1 MTVSPW
7 TKIEKYLYSAYH
19 WYQKT
24 PERAL
29 NEAYHA
35 ALAIQAIERKHFNGK
50 KISAEFGNYGES
62 TLSYFNLE
70 LKKYLKIIRMRRV
83 EFNFSRYFFDLPDQY
98 GVNSH
103 HVGLAEPLNHN
114 DRGLD
119 LPGKWSHFLDM
130 LGFID
135 EVTSKYTKDH
145 QMLSISTTIVPVR
158 IGENSILNVGKNHQ
172 ITENNV
178 LDNSSKNVVH
188 RIDTSADEVNLLP
201 RSLLKTINRIGRELD
216 PESEKEMIKN
226 FRNSKVKTIVA
237 IRFILLYLILIPLLT
252 QQVTK
257 NFIVGPIVDLNIPQQ
272 ISQTEIAQIFINGD
286 LEKEAFEELQRFE
299 ERLQFKQLVG
309 LISPLSTKEREE
321 KLQFKAVEIAKEYRN
336 DSANAVKNV
345 FADLVACGVFVG
357 ILLTNR
363 RQIEILKSFMDE
375 LIYGL
380 SDSAKAFV
388 IILFTD
394 MFVGF
399 HSPHGWEVILENVSK
414 HLGVPENRDF
424 IFLFIATFPVILDAV
439 FKYWI
444 FRYLNRSSPSAVATY
459 KNMNE

>member
-1 MTVSPW
+1 MTISPW
-7 TKIEKYLYSAYH
+7 MKIEKYLYSAYH
-19 WYQKT
+19 WYQET

-29 NEAYHA
+29 NEAYNA

-70 LKKYLKIIRMRRV
+70 LKKYLKIIRMRLV

-98 GVNSH
+98 GGNSH
-103 HVGLAEPLNHN
+103 HVGLAEQLSHN
-114 DRGLD
+114 ELGLD
-119 LPGKWSHFLDM
+119 SPGKWSQFLDM

-135 EVTSKYTKDH
+135 EVTSKYTKDK
-145 QMLSISTTIVPVR
+145 MLSISTTIVPVR
-158 IGENSILNVGKNHQ
+158 IGENSTLNVGKNHR
-172 ITENNV
+172 IADNNA
-178 LDNSSKNVVH
+178 LDNSPKNIVNK
-188 RIDTSADEVNLLP
+188 IDTSADEVNLLP

-257 NFIVGPIVDLNIPQQ
+257 NFIVGPIVDRNIPQQ
-272 ISQTEIAQIFINGD
+272 ISQTEIAKIFINGD

-309 LISPLSTKEREE
+309 LISPLSTEEREE

-336 DSANAVKNV
+336 DSANAIKNV

-375 LIYGL
+375 LVYGL

>member
-1 MTVSPW
+1 M
-7 TKIEKYLYSAYH
+7 KIEKYLYSAYH
-19 WYQKT
+19 WYQET

-29 NEAYHA
+29 NEAYNA

-70 LKKYLKIIRMRRV
+70 LKKYLKIIRMRLV

-98 GVNSH
+98 GGNSH
-103 HVGLAEPLNHN
+103 HVGLAEQLSHN
-114 DRGLD
+114 ELGLD
-119 LPGKWSHFLDM
+119 SPGKWSQFLDM

-135 EVTSKYTKDH
+135 EVTSKYTKDK
-145 QMLSISTTIVPVR
+145 MLSISTTIVPVR
-158 IGENSILNVGKNHQ
+158 IGENSTLNVGKNHR
-172 ITENNV
+172 IADNNA
-178 LDNSSKNVVH
+178 LDNSPKNIVNK
-188 RIDTSADEVNLLP
+188 IDTSADEVNLLP

-257 NFIVGPIVDLNIPQQ
+257 NFIVGPIVDRNIPQQ
-272 ISQTEIAQIFINGD
+272 ISQTEIAKIFINGD

-309 LISPLSTKEREE
+309 LISPLSTEEREE

-336 DSANAVKNV
+336 DSANAIKNV

-375 LIYGL
+375 LVYGL

>member
-1 MTVSPW
+1 M
-7 TKIEKYLYSAYH
+7 KIDKYLYSAYH
-19 WYQKT
+19 WYQET
-24 PERAL
+24 PDRAL
-29 NEAYHA
+29 NEAYNA

-50 KISAEFGNYGES
+50 KISAEFGNYGDS
-62 TLSYFNLE
+62 TLSYFNLG
-70 LKKYLKIIRMRRV
+70 LKKYLKIIRMRLV

-98 GVNSH
+98 GGNSH
-103 HVGLAEPLNHN
+103 HVGLAEQLSHN

-119 LPGKWSHFLDM
+119 SQGKWVNFLDQ
-130 LGFID
+130 LAFID
-135 EVTSKYTKDH
+135 EVTSKYTKP
-145 QMLSISTTIVPVR
+145 QMQSRLTTIVPVGTVQNGVLNSGKSHQ
-158 IGENSILNVGKNHQ
+158 IGENNS
-172 ITENNV
+172 
-178 LDNSSKNVVH
+178 LDNAQKNIVN
-188 RIDTSADEVNLLP
+188 RIDTSNDEVSLLP
-201 RSLLKTINRIGRELD
+201 RSLLKTINRIGKELD

-226 FRNSKVKTIVA
+226 FRNSKIKTIVA

-272 ISQTEIAQIFINGD
+272 ISQTEIAKIFINGD

-309 LISPLSTKEREE
+309 LISPLSTEEKEE
-321 KLQFKAVEIAKEYRN
+321 KLQFRAVEIAKEYRN
-336 DSANAVKNV
+336 DSANAIKNV

-357 ILLTNR
+357 ILLTNK

-375 LIYGL
+375 VVYGL

-399 HSPHGWEVILENVSK
+399 HSPHGWEVILENLSK

>member
-1 MTVSPW
+1 M
-7 TKIEKYLYSAYH
+7 KIDKYLHSAYH
-19 WYQKT
+19 WYQET
-24 PERAL
+24 PDRAL
-29 NEAYHA
+29 NEAYNA

-50 KISAEFGNYGES
+50 KISAEFGNYGDS

-70 LKKYLKIIRMRRV
+70 LKKYLKIIRMRLV

-98 GVNSH
+98 GGNSH
-103 HVGLAEPLNHN
+103 HVGLAEQLSHN

-119 LPGKWSHFLDM
+119 SQGKWVNFLDQ
-130 LGFID
+130 LAFID
-135 EVTSKYTKDH
+135 EVTSKYTKP
-145 QMLSISTTIVPVR
+145 QMQSRLTTIVPVGTVQNGVLNSGKSHQ
-158 IGENSILNVGKNHQ
+158 IGENNS
-172 ITENNV
+172 
-178 LDNSSKNVVH
+178 LDNAQKNIVN
-188 RIDTSADEVNLLP
+188 RIDTSNDEVSLLP
-201 RSLLKTINRIGRELD
+201 RSLLKTINRIGKELD

-226 FRNSKVKTIVA
+226 FRNSKIKTIVA

-272 ISQTEIAQIFINGD
+272 ISQTEIAKIFINGD

-309 LISPLSTKEREE
+309 LISPLSTEEKEE
-321 KLQFKAVEIAKEYRN
+321 KLQFRAVEIAKEYRN
-336 DSANAVKNV
+336 DSANAIKNV

-357 ILLTNR
+357 ILLTNK

-375 LIYGL
+375 VVYGL

-399 HSPHGWEVILENVSK
+399 HSPHGWEVILENLSK

>member
-7 TKIEKYLYSAYH
+7 MKIEKYLYSAYH
-19 WYQKT
+19 WYQET

-29 NEAYHA
+29 NEAYNA

-70 LKKYLKIIRMRRV
+70 LKKYLKIVRMRLV
-83 EFNFSRYFFDLPDQY
+83 EFNFSRSVFDLPDQFA
-98 GVNSH
+98 GNS
-103 HVGLAEPLNHN
+103 HVGLA
-114 DRGLD
+114 DRANADHGLD
-119 LPGKWSHFLDM
+119 SPGKWSHFLDM

-135 EVTSKYTKDH
+135 EVTIKYTQD
-145 QMLSISTTIVPVR
+145 QLSSISTTIVPVR
-158 IGENSILNVGKNHQ
+158 IGENGVLNVTKNNQ
-172 ITENNV
+172 TSENNA
-178 LDNSSKNVVH
+178 LNNSHKNIVH
-188 RIDTSADEVNLLP
+188 KIDTSADEVNLLP

-237 IRFILLYLILIPLLT
+237 IRFILLYLILIPLLS

-272 ISQTEIAQIFINGD
+272 ISQTEIAKIFINGD

-299 ERLQFKQLVG
+299 KRLDFKQLVG
-309 LISPLSTKEREE
+309 LISPLSTREKEN

-336 DSANAVKNV
+336 DSANAIKNV

-375 LIYGL
+375 LVYGL

-414 HLGVPENRDF
+414 HLGLPENRDF

>member
-7 TKIEKYLYSAYH
+7 MKIDKYLHSAYQ
-19 WYQKT
+19 WYQET

-29 NEAYHA
+29 NEAYNA

-70 LKKYLKIIRMRRV
+70 LKKYLKIIRMRKV
-83 EFNFSRYFFDLPDQY
+83 EFNFSYSVFDLPDQFA
-98 GVNSH
+98 GHSSPQS
-103 HVGLAEPLNHN
+103 LA
-114 DRGLD
+114 DRF
-119 LPGKWSHFLDM
+119 PNANFLDR
-130 LGFID
+130 LEFID
-135 EVTSKYTKDH
+135 EVTSKYTKP
-145 QMLSISTTIVPVR
+145 QMSSRLTAIVPTTSLQNGSLNSAGKQPT
-158 IGENSILNVGKNHQ
+158 IGANNSVDSSQKNILN
-172 ITENNV
+172 
-178 LDNSSKNVVH
+178 
-188 RIDTSADEVNLLP
+188 RIDTSSDDLNLLP

-216 PESEKEMIKN
+216 PESEKEIIKN

-252 QQVTK
+252 QQVSK
-257 NFIVGPIVDLNIPQQ
+257 NFIVGPIVDHNMPQQ
-272 ISQTEIAQIFINGD
+272 IARTDIKRIFINPD
-286 LEKEAFEELQRFE
+286 LEREAFEELQRFE
-299 ERLQFKQLVG
+299 EKLNFEQLIG
-309 LISPLSTKEREE
+309 LIPQLSIESKKE
-321 KLQFKAVEIAKEYRN
+321 KVQFKAIEIAKEYRN
-336 DSANAVKNV
+336 ESANAVKNV
-345 FADLVACGVFVG
+345 FSDLVACGVFAG
-357 ILLTNR
+357 IIFTNR
-363 RQIEILKSFMDE
+363 RQIDILKSFMDE

-380 SDSAKAFV
+380 SDSAKAFI

-399 HSPHGWEVILENVSK
+399 HSPHGWEVLLGNLSK
-414 HLGVPENRDF
+414 HLGVAESRDF
-424 IFLFIATFPVILDAV
+424 NYLFIATFPVILDAV

>member
-1 MTVSPW
+1 M
-7 TKIEKYLYSAYH
+7 KIDKYLYSAYH
-19 WYQKT
+19 WYQET
-24 PERAL
+24 PDRAL
-29 NEAYHA
+29 NEAYNA

-50 KISAEFGNYGES
+50 KISAEFGNYGDS

-70 LKKYLKIIRMRRV
+70 LKKYLKIIRMRLV

-98 GVNSH
+98 GGNSH
-103 HVGLAEPLNHN
+103 PVSLAEQLSHN

-119 LPGKWSHFLDM
+119 SQGKWVNFLDQ
-130 LGFID
+130 LAFID
-135 EVTSKYTKDH
+135 EVTSKYTKP
-145 QMLSISTTIVPVR
+145 QMQSRLTTIVPVGTVQNGVLNSGKSHQ
-158 IGENSILNVGKNHQ
+158 IGENNS
-172 ITENNV
+172 
-178 LDNSSKNVVH
+178 LDNAQKNIVN
-188 RIDTSADEVNLLP
+188 RIDTSNDEVSLLP
-201 RSLLKTINRIGRELD
+201 RSLLKTINRIGKELD

-226 FRNSKVKTIVA
+226 FRNSKIKTIVA

-272 ISQTEIAQIFINGD
+272 ISQTEIAKIFINGD

-309 LISPLSTKEREE
+309 LISPLSTEEKEE
-321 KLQFKAVEIAKEYRN
+321 KLQFRAVEIAKEYRN
-336 DSANAVKNV
+336 DSANAIKNV

-357 ILLTNR
+357 ILLTNK

-375 LIYGL
+375 VVYGL

-399 HSPHGWEVILENVSK
+399 HSPHGWEVILENLSK